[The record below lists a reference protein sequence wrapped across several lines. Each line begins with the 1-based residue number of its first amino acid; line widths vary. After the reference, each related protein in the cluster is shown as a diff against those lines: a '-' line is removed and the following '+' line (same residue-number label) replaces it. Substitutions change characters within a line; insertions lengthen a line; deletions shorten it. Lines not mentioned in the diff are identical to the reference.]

1 MSADLFPLLRQSVD
15 WFKDLIG
22 KRRVMSEVRS
32 SELEMGLSSSN
43 DLVKVEEDTA
53 ASGPQEIK
61 AFHALGEVC
70 GLDVDTLSKFRDR
83 FQFPERVRVHLPYE
97 KERACH
103 FLPKEVCFNEA
114 SFPRFGVISLGCF
127 VSGKP
132 QV

>member
-1 MSADLFPLLRQSVD
+1 ML
-15 WFKDLIG
+15 KG
-22 KRRVMSEVRS
+22 RS
-32 SELEMGLSSSN
+32 SELEIGLSSS
-43 DLVKVEEDTA
+43 DDPIEMEGDTTAFSPREVRAFSALKEE
-53 ASGPQEIK
+53 
-61 AFHALGEVC
+61 C
-70 GLDVDTLSKFRDR
+70 GLDAKTLSRFRDR